1 MKAQDKQVARIIET
15 TLALI
20 AERGGAGVTMAAIA
34 ERAGISRQ
42 TVYNHFPDISSVA
55 EAALE
60 LHSTAMADAL
70 RQQIADAGTP
80 ADQLAAIARF
90 TIEASAGHAPLA
102 LETVLT
108 AQARDR
114 LARHAATPRAVM
126 DEVIAAQHPGTAP
139 DPALADLAWAIVE
152 AGAATAGRHPEA
164 VDRLVP
170 ATVAALDA
178 LGRSH

>member
-1 MKAQDKQVARIIET
+1 MTAQDKQIARIVET
-15 TLALI
+15 TLMLI
-20 AERGGAGVTMAAIA
+20 AEHGGAGVTMAAIA

-60 LHSTAMADAL
+60 MHATAMAEAL
-70 RQQIADAGTP
+70 RGQIADAGTP

-108 AQARDR
+108 AEARDR
-114 LARHAATPRAVM
+114 LARHAVSPRAVM
-126 DEVIAAQHPGTAP
+126 DEVIAAQHPGTSP
-139 DPALADLAWAIVE
+139 DPALADMAWGIVE
-152 AGAATAGRHPEA
+152 AGAAAAGRHPGA
-164 VDRLVP
+164 VGRLVP
-170 ATVAALDA
+170 AAIAALEA
-178 LGRSH
+178 LARSH